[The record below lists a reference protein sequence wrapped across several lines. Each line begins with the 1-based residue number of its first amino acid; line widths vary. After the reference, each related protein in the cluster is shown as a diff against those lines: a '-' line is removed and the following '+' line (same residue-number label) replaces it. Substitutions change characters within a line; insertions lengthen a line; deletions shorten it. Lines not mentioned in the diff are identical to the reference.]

1 MRAGDL
7 LQVLEHAGLT
17 HIIVVEADRADA
29 SCVVRALVSRA
40 RLIRQLSGI
49 RGEF

>member
-1 MRAGDL
+1 VEGDRL
-7 LQVLEHAGLT
+7 G
-17 HIIVVEADRADA
+17 A

-49 RGEF
+49 RG